1 MKKIVQLL
9 VAVTFF
15 LLPAL
20 AHERA
25 EVGEYLII
33 VGQLSEPS
41 MTGRVNGLDL
51 IIRKKADNS
60 PVEGAEKD
68 LTVEITTPTGFK
80 RTFTA
85 DGQYGPNSLW
95 PQFGADRK
103 GRYTT
108 TWILTQPGQYTIRV
122 YGKIGDT
129 PVDVT
134 FAGKTWL
141 IKDRAAFELK

>member
-1 MKKIVQLL
+1 MNKFALL
-9 VAVTFF
+9 FAVASML

-33 VGQLSEPS
+33 VGQVNEPS
-41 MTGRVNGLDL
+41 MTGIVNGLDL

-60 PVEGAEKD
+60 PVEGAEKT
-68 LTVEITTPTGFK
+68 LTVEITTPSGQK

-122 YGKIGDT
+122 FGKIGDT
-129 PVDVT
+129 PVDVS
-134 FAGKTWL
+134 FQGKTWL
-141 IKDRAAFELK
+141 IKDRASFELK